1 MVKFSL
7 LAQIQQHQ
15 WRIYLSTWILK
26 QNNLEWEFLF
36 WFWSQDLPPPAE
48 VQEVIYNRKHII
60 SNFST
65 IEREAAWIGVRKLG
79 IPIVQPKYIHKV
91 SNNKTILL
99 QPGYEAVRTVR
110 SGNNMF
116 ELTCKIEE
124 GPKFCCSVPE
134 LEIYNE
140 SLVATTVVKNTHTN
154 QKKIVPARSY
164 INNAR
169 EARTWN
175 F

>member
-1 MVKFSL
+1 
-7 LAQIQQHQ
+7 
-15 WRIYLSTWILK
+15 
-26 QNNLEWEFLF
+26 
-36 WFWSQDLPPPAE
+36 
-48 VQEVIYNRKHII
+48 VQEVIDNRKHII

-169 EARTWN
+169 EART
-175 F
+175 